1 VTCDEQASR
10 PAGLSPRAPRAAHG
24 ARVGAGGRA
33 RTLSPPA
40 PPLCPIR
47 FSAAH
52 TSSDLSVL
60 KLPVFGFFSF
70 AAGSMM
76 HRARQLAVLVLAAG
90 WCTVSPVVPEAG
102 LCGVPAAGAWAGVA
116 APGVARPLARR
127 LRGGSDAGA
136 DACDSSDEGT
146 APCDE
151 HGRHISEPEEDDE
164 LTLDMVGNFSVC
176 LPERYRMYIRACA
189 CACCLLAP
197 SRVHGHLGSYG
208 TTLYVYRFLGV
219 SLHLCNDR
227 RQCPCVRLHV

>member
-1 VTCDEQASR
+1 MPPCSSPLPDPLLR
-10 PAGLSPRAPRAAHG
+10 P
-24 ARVGAGGRA
+24 
-33 RTLSPPA
+33 
-40 PPLCPIR
+40 
-47 FSAAH
+47 H

-60 KLPVFGFFSF
+60 KVFGFFSF
-70 AAGSMM
+70 AAGSM

-116 APGVARPLARR
+116 APGVARPLFAARQARR

-208 TTLYVYRFLGV
+208 TTLYVCRSLGV